1 MGQPGNELRSNG
13 KALHYCLF
21 YEQATFV
28 TNFFTQDFPTLNLKA
43 GTDYDYFGHPSMG
56 NSQFDNNVNFFY
68 DNVAVYNDKPAVR
81 KLMQYL
87 STAQAQ
93 QIWANDG
100 GTLGAIKSL
109 TYTDPL
115 RPEQPTARSSAAI
128 PPAAAICPARNVSS
142 WAQAKLGESLN

>member
-1 MGQPGNELRSNG
+1 MSSSSKPRSKASSGTTRRSSPGRRPRHSTRCLRLSHRSTAG
-13 KALHYCLF
+13 CLF

-28 TNFFTQDFPTLNLKA
+28 TNFFTQDFPDLNLKA

-68 DNVAVYNDKPAVR
+68 DNVAVYNNTPAVR

-109 TYTDPL
+109 
-115 RPEQPTARSSAAI
+115 
-128 PPAAAICPARNVSS
+128 
-142 WAQAKLGESLN
+142 